1 MTILRIA
8 RMRPFSTTYR
18 IQPMS
23 IAEIKTGLDDARIF
37 IRRTLRMPGDSL
49 NETIFMNALWTR
61 FLDMS
66 LEDQAKF
73 ISEGVERLAEIRSG
87 PENLEGWERP
97 EEMPPAGGTGGAAQ
111 PKLAVDQ
118 KKPEGK
124 PRPKR
129 QSGN

>member
-8 RMRPFSTTYR
+8 RMRPFLSQYR
-18 IQPMS
+18 IQPQS
-23 IAEIKTGLDDARIF
+23 IAEIKIGLDEVRIF
-37 IRRTLRMPGDSL
+37 IRRFLRMPGDTL
-49 NETIFMNALWTR
+49 NETIFLNALWTR

-87 PENLEGWERP
+87 PENLVGWERP
-97 EEMPPAGGTGGAAQ
+97 KEKAPAGGTGGEAES
-111 PKLAVDQ
+111 KLAVDQ
-118 KKPEGK
+118 KKPVAK
-124 PRPKR
+124 PRPKK

>member
-8 RMRPFSTTYR
+8 RMRPFSSTHR

-49 NETIFMNALWTR
+49 NETIFMNALFAR

-66 LEDQAKF
+66 LDDQAKF

-97 EEMPPAGGTGGAAQ
+97 KEKAPAGRTGGEAES
-111 PKLAVDQ
+111 KLAVDQ
-118 KKPEGK
+118 KKPGAK
-124 PRPKR
+124 PRPKK